1 MHKPTYQ
8 QPPKHSDKAEGQA
21 QKPATAS
28 TAQPFYKAD
37 RDPVISKDSFEG
49 PAKSPQQQP
58 REAATQAK
66 PQTAQDKSD
75 APKRE
80 PKQS

>member
-8 QPPKHSDKAEGQA
+8 QPAKHPGKAEGQA
-21 QKPATAS
+21 QKPATGG

-58 REAATQAK
+58 KEAAAQAK
-66 PQTAQDKSD
+66 PQATQDESN
-75 APKRE
+75 ALNRE

>member
-8 QPPKHSDKAEGQA
+8 QPPKKPGQAEGQA
-21 QKPATAS
+21 QKPET
-28 TAQPFYKAD
+28 TGNAQPFYKAD

-49 PAKSPQQQP
+49 PAKSPQQHP
-58 REAATQAK
+58 KEATPQTKPQATQEENN
-66 PQTAQDKSD
+66 AQ
-75 APKRE
+75 KRE

>member
-8 QPPKHSDKAEGQA
+8 QPAKHSGKAEGQT
-21 QKPATAS
+21 QKPSTAS

-58 REAATQAK
+58 KEATPQTKPQATQGERN
-66 PQTAQDKSD
+66 AQS
-75 APKRE
+75 RE

>member
-8 QPPKHSDKAEGQA
+8 QPAKNSGKAEGQA
-21 QKPATAS
+21 QKPATVS

-49 PAKSPQQQP
+49 PAKSPQQP
-58 REAATQAK
+58 KEAANQGK
-66 PQTAQDKSD
+66 PQATQDKRN
-75 APKRE
+75 AQNRE
-80 PKQS
+80 PKKS

>member
-8 QPPKHSDKAEGQA
+8 QPAKNSGKAEGQA

-58 REAATQAK
+58 KEAVTRAKPRATQDESNALN
-66 PQTAQDKSD
+66 
-75 APKRE
+75 RE

>member
-8 QPPKHSDKAEGQA
+8 QPAKNSGKAEGQA
-21 QKPATAS
+21 QKPATVS

-58 REAATQAK
+58 KEAAPQTK
-66 PQTAQDKSD
+66 PQATQDERNAQR
-75 APKRE
+75 RE

>member
-8 QPPKHSDKAEGQA
+8 QPAKNSGKAEGQA

-49 PAKSPQQQP
+49 PAKSPQQ
-58 REAATQAK
+58 
-66 PQTAQDKSD
+66 
-75 APKRE
+75 
-80 PKQS
+80 

>member
-8 QPPKHSDKAEGQA
+8 QPAKNSGKAEGQT
-21 QKPATAS
+21 QKPS

-49 PAKSPQQQP
+49 PAKSPQQP
-58 REAATQAK
+58 KEAANQDK
-66 PQTAQDKSD
+66 PQASQDKRNVQN
-75 APKRE
+75 RE
-80 PKQS
+80 PKKS